1 MEDASNCQ
9 EALRMLMGAV
19 CMVIKLTKVTSQ
31 TVKNSKVLIIINCLS
46 LMTGKFL
53 SERRQPFG
61 IRKFNEG

>member
-1 MEDASNCQ
+1 
-9 EALRMLMGAV
+9 
-19 CMVIKLTKVTSQ
+19 MVIKLTKVTSQ